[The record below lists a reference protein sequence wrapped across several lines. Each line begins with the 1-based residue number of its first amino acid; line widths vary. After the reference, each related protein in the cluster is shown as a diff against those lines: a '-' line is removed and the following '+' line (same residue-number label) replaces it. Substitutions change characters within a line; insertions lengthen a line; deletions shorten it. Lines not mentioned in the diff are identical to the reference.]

1 MTRSIRRRP
10 IVLAASLI
18 LLMSAGGWGLI
29 SQAQQP
35 SPPAELLSLSQTLS
49 GQLELAFQE
58 AALAWSAPT
67 AEERDAHMQRS
78 INVLVGSDA
87 DAFDADVGNPG
98 DGHGAL
104 PYTGQ
109 LKDELSGTPW
119 DDFVVTADHANAFAG
134 FALEHAEAT
143 LNVEDDA
150 DAREEARKVIGFLK
164 SSLGC
169 HGDAPTTGGALSI
182 TSALEDASQGNV
194 FSMLGD

>member
-1 MTRSIRRRP
+1 MTQFLRRRP
-10 IVLAASLI
+10 IVLVASFV
-18 LLMSAGGWGLI
+18 LLMSASGWGLI

-49 GQLELAFQE
+49 TELELAFQE

-67 AEERDAHMQRS
+67 AQERDAHMQRA

-98 DGHGAL
+98 DGHGAI
-104 PYTGQ
+104 PYTEK
-109 LKDELSGTPW
+109 LKEELSGTPW
-119 DDFVVTADHANAFAG
+119 DDFVVTADHVIAFTG
-134 FALEHAEAT
+134 FALEHAKAT
-143 LNVEDDA
+143 LAIEDNA

-169 HGDAPTTGGALSI
+169 RGDAPTTGGALSI
-182 TSALEDASQGNV
+182 TSALEDASQSNV
-194 FSMLGD
+194 FSMLRD